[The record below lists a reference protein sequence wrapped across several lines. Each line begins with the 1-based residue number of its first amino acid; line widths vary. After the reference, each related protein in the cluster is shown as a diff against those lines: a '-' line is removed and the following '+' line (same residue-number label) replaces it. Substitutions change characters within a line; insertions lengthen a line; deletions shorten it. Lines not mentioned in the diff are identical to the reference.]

1 MTHVSEQ
8 IRDQLAPHRIGILG
22 FGLEGRS
29 TLAFLREMFPDRTIL
44 VADRDAEGMA
54 GLPGLP
60 DLSGLSGSPG
70 LSGLSGM
77 PGDEAPGPVQVFSG
91 ADCARGLVGCS
102 LIFKTPGIPWKN
114 IDHLFRP
121 EQMTSQ
127 TDLFLTVLGARTI
140 GITGTKGKSTTAALV
155 CAALRACG
163 RDAVMVGNIG
173 LPALNAVAADTPDRL
188 YVYECSSHMLET
200 VCHAP
205 HAAVF
210 LNLYE
215 EHLDHY
221 RSFGRYAAAKENIL
235 KLQVP
240 GDFAIIGE
248 QIFTQMSGI
257 GGGTHR
263 QLDIT
268 SDGALVL
275 PPVTNDGEPVIIP
288 ETSFANRRLRGMHNL
303 RYLQTA
309 LLMTRLY
316 GAAVTPGQIHR
327 AIASLNGF
335 EGLPH
340 RLQLIAVAE
349 GISFFD
355 DSIST
360 IPQASIAAV
369 ISVGDVDTLIFGGL
383 DRGIDYTPLSDFLL
397 AGTVRNL
404 VALPATGHRM
414 IDLLLH
420 TGNLPASVRT
430 YKAKD
435 MEEAVDI
442 AFQTTRPGYSC
453 LLSPAA
459 ASYGYYLNFEE
470 RGVHFAG
477 LVRSRISKNVLP

>member
-29 TLAFLREMFPDRTIL
+29 TLAFLRDMFPDRTIL
-44 VADRDAEGMA
+44 VADREAEGMA
-54 GLPGLP
+54 GLSEDGA
-60 DLSGLSGSPG
+60 S
-70 LSGLSGM
+70 
-77 PGDEAPGPVQVFSG
+77 GPVQVFSG
-91 ADCARGLVGCS
+91 ADCARGLIGCS

-114 IDHLFRP
+114 IDHLFLP

-127 TDLFLTVLGARTI
+127 TDLFLSVLGGRTI
-140 GITGTKGKSTTAALV
+140 GITGTKGKSTTTALV
-155 CAALRACG
+155 CTALRACG

-173 LPALNAVAADTPDRL
+173 LPALDAVAADTPDRL
-188 YVYECSSHMLET
+188 YVYELSSHMLET

-205 HAAVF
+205 HAAIF

-221 RSFGRYAAAKENIL
+221 RSFGGYAAAKENIL
-235 KLQVP
+235 RLQVP

-248 QIFTQMSGI
+248 QIFSQVSGI
-257 GGGTHR
+257 GGGTQR
-263 QLDIT
+263 QLDMT
-268 SDGALVL
+268 ADGALVL
-275 PPVTNDGEPVIIP
+275 PPVTNDGEPVTIP
-288 ETSFANRRLRGMHNL
+288 ETSFANRMLRGMHNL

-309 LLMTRLY
+309 LLMVRLC
-316 GAAVTPGQIHR
+316 GAAETPDQLR
-327 AIASLNGF
+327 DAIASLNGF

-340 RLQLIAVAE
+340 RLQRIAVAE

-360 IPQASIAAV
+360 IPQACIAAV

-383 DRGIDYTPLSDFLL
+383 DRGIDYTPLSDFLS
-397 AGTVRNL
+397 AGPVRNL

-414 IDLLLH
+414 IDQLLK
-420 TGNLPASVRT
+420 TGNLPGSVRT

-435 MEEAVDI
+435 MVEAVDI
-442 AFQTTRPGYSC
+442 AFQTTRHGYSC

-470 RGVHFAG
+470 RGSHFAG